1 MSHEYRV
8 LAALSASAGRVLSW
22 QRVLRRV
29 GGLEGDAGVRPMRA
43 GIGAIRRKLGG
54 DDNPTNIFT
63 GFVLD
68 TGYRRRICRN
78 W

>member
-1 MSHEYRV
+1 M

-43 GIGAIRRKLGG
+43 GIRAIRRKLGG
-54 DDNPTNIFT
+54 DDNPAYVFT
-63 GFVLD
+63 ELVAD
-68 TGYRRRICRN
+68 TRYRRRVCRN

>member
-1 MSHEYRV
+1 M
-8 LAALSASAGRVLSW
+8 LAALSASTGRVLSC

-29 GGLEGDAGVRPMRA
+29 WGLEGDADARPMRA
-43 GIGAIRRKLGG
+43 GIKAVRRKLGG
-54 DDNPTNIFT
+54 NDNPTNIFT